1 MQVLIAIMLLVRIS
15 KHSIAL
21 KKRNLVSRQ
30 TKVEKRS
37 LEIWRVPTLPGEE
50 NLPIQNQ
57 ILCFKNAN
65 ESG

>member
-37 LEIWRVPTLPGEE
+37 LEIRVPTLPGEE